1 MAISPRDFN
10 LLGRPKVDQKI
21 DWKRSK
27 RGQKNQRRERKEEE
41 IASSPLIIIHHKTH
55 TLSHT
60 LHIFKTPW
68 ASRSRNCSS
77 ASFRRRK
84 CAFWWC
90 VEETFWFFGRLFSG
104 FFLSLSFFLYR
115 AKFVRS
121 FVFVGERAARERRD
135 FWIAMIFT
143 RALCSSSTCRAWM
156 RSARVGEWDAFMCAQ
171 YERIVRSNRFSRER
185 RGTNRE
191 SRRFVFKAR
200 ATEEFFLRLRKNFG
214 SLLRGEKRRFSR
226 SILVLTLVSLFL
238 L

>member
-1 MAISPRDFN
+1 MAIYPRDFI
-10 LLGRPKVDQKI
+10 LLWRPKVDQKI

-90 VEETFWFFGRLFSG
+90 VEETFWFFGRLFKR
-104 FFLSLSFFLYR
+104 FLSLSFIFSR
-115 AKFVRS
+115 TARIRS
-121 FVFVGERAARERRD
+121 LFCFCGRERGARERRD
-135 FWIAMIFT
+135 FWIAMIFA

-200 ATEEFFLRLRKNFG
+200 ATEEFFLRLK
-214 SLLRGEKRRFSR
+214 
-226 SILVLTLVSLFL
+226 ILVHFYEERRDVFRGRF
-238 L
+238 

>member
-1 MAISPRDFN
+1 MAIYPTRDFI
-10 LLGRPKVDQKI
+10 LLWRAKVDQNI
-21 DWKRSK
+21 DWKREAK
-27 RGQKNQRRERKEEE
+27 EDKKTNAREKKQR
-41 IASSPLIIIHHKTH
+41 SPLRLINHHKTH
-55 TLSHT
+55 TLSYT
-60 LHIFKTPW
+60 LYIFKTPW

-90 VEETFWFFGRLFSG
+90 VWETFWFFGRLFSG

-156 RSARVGEWDAFMCAQ
+156 RSARVGEWDAFTCAQ
-171 YERIVRSNRFSRER
+171 YERIVRSNWFSRER

-200 ATEEFFLRLRKNFG
+200 ATEESLFRLKILVHFYEREETFF
-214 SLLRGEKRRFSR
+214 E
-226 SILVLTLVSLFL
+226 SILVLTLISLFL